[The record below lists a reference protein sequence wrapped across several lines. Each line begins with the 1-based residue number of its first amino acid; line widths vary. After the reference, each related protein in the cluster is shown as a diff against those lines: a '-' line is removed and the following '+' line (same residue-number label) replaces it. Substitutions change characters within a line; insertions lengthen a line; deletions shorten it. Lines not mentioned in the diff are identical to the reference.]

1 MCRILLTH
9 VAYSYFCASHQQ
21 LSSRLVRPLTQIQ
34 PSIDFSCNPVSH
46 NCIPF
51 YRLEA
56 SSSFHSIASRIVSLC
71 SLRKWSFSRM
81 LFQEETIY
89 FLKEKL
95 WFGFSLITSVFIS
108 LKENHFQG
116 LLFQEERIYN
126 LYVFI
131 DQEYLYFFKRKSR
144 DIFEDFKR
152 KNQSQSLFN

>member
-1 MCRILLTH
+1 MIILKD
-9 VAYSYFCASHQQ
+9 V
-21 LSSRLVRPLTQIQ
+21 
-34 PSIDFSCNPVSH
+34 
-46 NCIPF
+46 IP
-51 YRLEA
+51 R
-56 SSSFHSIASRIVSLC
+56 
-71 SLRKWSFSRM
+71 
-81 LFQEETIY
+81 TIY

-95 WFGFSLITSVFIS
+95 CFGFSLITGIFIS

-152 KNQSQSLFN
+152 KNQNQSLFN

>member
-9 VAYSYFCASHQQ
+9 VAYSYFCASRQQ

-126 LYVFI
+126 LYIFI
-131 DQEYLYFFKRKSR
+131 DQEYLYFFKIEGHLWRFQVKC
-144 DIFEDFKR
+144 